1 MLGDLAMDNEN
12 DERLRETLFVF
23 LSSEGSY
30 KAAAQRLNLHSNT
43 VKYRVGR
50 AVARRGRPIG
60 PDRLDVELAL
70 LLCHWYGDSITK
82 QRPG

>member
-1 MLGDLAMDNEN
+1 MDNEN

-43 VKYRVGR
+43 VKYRVDR
-50 AVARRGRPIG
+50 ALSLLPGPIG
-60 PDRLDVELAL
+60 RHRLEVALAL
-70 LLCHWYGDSITK
+70 RYCECAGCGTEAD
-82 QRPG
+82 